1 MAAAD
6 VLLENTDTL
15 SQAVLEEII
24 AVYIDARDTEKAAE
38 AVQRLLKDYGEY
50 GYGSGPVPC
59 LKKLLFMKGSIS
71 HAFNIFIPWEKKH
84 RN

>member
-1 MAAAD
+1 MKCGLYRHYNGNFYR
-6 VLLENTDTL
+6 VIGVSRHSET
-15 SQAVLEEII
+15 LEELI
-24 AVYIDARDTEKAAE
+24 VYE
-38 AVQRLLKDYGEY
+38 ALYGEY